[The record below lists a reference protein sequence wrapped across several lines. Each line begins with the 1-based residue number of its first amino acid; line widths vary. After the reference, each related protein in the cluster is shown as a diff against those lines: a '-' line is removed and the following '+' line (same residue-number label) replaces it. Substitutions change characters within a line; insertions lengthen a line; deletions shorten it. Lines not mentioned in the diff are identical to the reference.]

1 MAYPLPRGFLYVLIL
16 WSTVRYTQVHKMI
29 RFDAAEGRGEVG
41 RVVERLED
49 LLGTEE
55 VAEYLGVGQVTVY
68 RWCRE
73 GSLPCLKIGRR
84 WRVRREALGEFVRK
98 SERSET
104 LTGRLRAFL
113 EVPDN
118 VMAISQD
125 RDLMHRMDAAF
136 FRVGE
141 ARGGTLVKY
150 HRVAEGMPTAEEL
163 RAELSRNGL
172 EVGRLEAEGTLR
184 FVSEGG
190 KPGERMREVER
201 LVAEERDEGGSVW
214 VDFNWES
221 GLELEAALQ
230 QQRALSRFIEDT
242 RLVIKTAVLE
252 ATLDEWPG
260 SAQRRAQVMHAGTMW
275 LSESGLALSRV
286 TPPPAL

>member
-1 MAYPLPRGFLYVLIL
+1 MA
-16 WSTVRYTQVHKMI
+16 
-29 RFDAAEGRGEVG
+29 
-41 RVVERLED
+41 ERLEE
-49 LLGTEE
+49 LLGVEE

-84 WRVRREALGEFVRK
+84 WRVRRDALAEFLRK

-118 VMAISQD
+118 VMAICQD
-125 RDLMHRMDAAF
+125 RTLMHRMDAAF

-150 HRVAEGMPTAEEL
+150 HREVEGMPTAEDL
-163 RAELSRNGL
+163 RDEFVRNGL
-172 EVGRLEAEGTLR
+172 EVGRLEGEGRLH
-184 FVSEGG
+184 FVSERGEPGG
-190 KPGERMREVER
+190 RIEEVER
-201 LVAEERDEGGSVW
+201 LVAEGAGEGRSVW

-221 GLELEAALQ
+221 GLELEAALE
-230 QQRALSRFIEDT
+230 QQRALSDVIEDT
-242 RLVIKTAVLE
+242 QIVIKTAVLE
-252 ATLDEWPG
+252 GTLDEWPG
-260 SAQRRAQVMHAGTMW
+260 STQRRAQVMHAGTMW
-275 LSESGLALSRV
+275 LSKSGLALSRV

>member
-1 MAYPLPRGFLYVLIL
+1 M
-16 WSTVRYTQVHKMI
+16 
-29 RFDAAEGRGEVG
+29 EE
-41 RVVERLED
+41 
-49 LLGTEE
+49 LLSTEE

-84 WRVRREALGEFVRK
+84 WRVRREGLEEFIRK

-118 VMAISQD
+118 VMAIAQD
-125 RDLMHRMDAAF
+125 RRLMYRMDAAF
-136 FRVGE
+136 FRVGD

-150 HRVAEGMPTAEEL
+150 HREVEGMPSAEEL
-163 RAELSRNGL
+163 RAELGRNGL
-172 EVGRLEAEGTLR
+172 EVERLEGEGRLC
-184 FVSEGG
+184 FVSEKGEPGG
-190 KPGERMREVER
+190 RTQEVER
-201 LVAEERDEGGSVW
+201 LVAEERGEGRSVW
-214 VDFNWES
+214 VDFNWEE
-221 GLELEAALQ
+221 GLGLEAALE
-230 QQRALSRFIEDT
+230 QQRALTGLIEDT
-242 RLVIKTAVLE
+242 QLVVKTAVLE
-252 ATLDEWPG
+252 SMLDEWPG
-260 SAQRRAQVMHAGTMW
+260 ETQRLAQVMHAGTLW

>member
-1 MAYPLPRGFLYVLIL
+1 MA
-16 WSTVRYTQVHKMI
+16 
-29 RFDAAEGRGEVG
+29 
-41 RVVERLED
+41 ERLEG

-55 VAEYLGVGQVTVY
+55 VAGYLGVGQVTVY

-73 GSLPCLKIGRR
+73 GSLPCVKIGRR
-84 WRVRREALGEFVRK
+84 WRVRRGALEKFVRK

-104 LTGRLRAFL
+104 LTGRLRDFI

-118 VMAISQD
+118 VMAVAQN
-125 RDLMHRMDAAF
+125 RALQHRLDASF

-150 HRVAEGMPTAEEL
+150 HREAEGMPTVDEL
-163 RAELSRNGL
+163 RGELSRNGL

-184 FVSEGG
+184 FVTEGG
-190 KPGERMREVER
+190 EPGERLGEVRRLAAEEGGEGRSVWADFDWEDDLDLEAVLEEQRAFTGLVEDSR
-201 LVAEERDEGGSVW
+201 LVV
-214 VDFNWES
+214 
-221 GLELEAALQ
+221 
-230 QQRALSRFIEDT
+230 
-242 RLVIKTAVLE
+242 KTAVLE
-252 ATLDEWPG
+252 GALDGWPG
-260 SAQRRAQVMHAGTMW
+260 ETQRRAQVMHAGTVW

>member
-1 MAYPLPRGFLYVLIL
+1 
-16 WSTVRYTQVHKMI
+16 MI

-41 RVVERLED
+41 HVVERLEE
-49 LLGTEE
+49 LIGTEE

-73 GSLPCLKIGRR
+73 GSLPCIKIGRS
-84 WRVRREALGEFVRK
+84 WRVRRQALEEFVRK

-118 VMAISQD
+118 VMAICQD
-125 RDLMHRMDAAF
+125 RSLIHRMDAAF

-141 ARGGTLVKY
+141 AKGGTLLKY
-150 HRVAEGMPTAEEL
+150 HREVAGMPTADEL
-163 RAELSRNGL
+163 RDEFVRNGL
-172 EVGRLEAEGTLR
+172 EVGRLEGEGRLR
-184 FVSEGG
+184 FVSERGE
-190 KPGERMREVER
+190 PGERMREVER
-201 LVAEERDEGGSVW
+201 LVAEGAGEGRSVW

-230 QQRALSRFIEDT
+230 QQRALSGFIENT
-242 RLVIKTAVLE
+242 QLVIKTAVLE

-260 SAQRRAQVMHAGTMW
+260 STQRRAQVMHAGTIW
-275 LSESGLALSRV
+275 LSEAGLALSRV

>member
-1 MAYPLPRGFLYVLIL
+1 M
-16 WSTVRYTQVHKMI
+16 
-29 RFDAAEGRGEVG
+29 G
-41 RVVERLED
+41 RVAERLEE

-73 GSLPCLKIGRR
+73 GSLPCIKIGRR
-84 WRVRREALGEFVRK
+84 WRIRRQALEEFVRR

-118 VMAISQD
+118 VMAISQN
-125 RDLMHRMDAAF
+125 RALLHRIDAAF

-141 ARGGTLVKY
+141 ARGGALVKY
-150 HRVAEGMPTAEEL
+150 HREVEGMPTADEL
-163 RAELSRNGL
+163 RDEFVRNGL
-172 EVGRLEAEGTLR
+172 EVGRLEGEGRLR
-184 FVSEGG
+184 FVSEEGE
-190 KPGERMREVER
+190 PGERMRELER
-201 LVAEERDEGGSVW
+201 LVAERADEGRSVW
-214 VDFNWES
+214 VDFNWEE
-221 GLELEAALQ
+221 GLELEAALE
-230 QQRALSRFIEDT
+230 QQRALTGLVEDT
-242 RLVIKTAVLE
+242 QLVIKTAVLE
-252 ATLDEWPG
+252 SELDRWPG
-260 SAQRRAQVMHAGTMW
+260 STQRRAQVMHAGTMW

>member
-1 MAYPLPRGFLYVLIL
+1 MA
-16 WSTVRYTQVHKMI
+16 
-29 RFDAAEGRGEVG
+29 
-41 RVVERLED
+41 ERLEE
-49 LLGTEE
+49 LLGVEE

-84 WRVRREALGEFVRK
+84 WRIRRDALAEFLRK

-118 VMAISQD
+118 VMAICQD
-125 RDLMHRMDAAF
+125 RELMHKMDAAF

-141 ARGGTLVKY
+141 ARGGALVKY
-150 HRVAEGMPTAEEL
+150 HREVEGMPTAGEL

-172 EVGRLEAEGTLR
+172 EVGHLEGEGRLR
-184 FVSEGG
+184 FVSERGE
-190 KPGERMREVER
+190 PGERVGEVER
-201 LVAEERDEGGSVW
+201 LIAEGADEGADEGRPVW
-214 VDFNWES
+214 VDFNWEA
-221 GLELEAALQ
+221 GLELEAALE
-230 QQRALSRFIEDT
+230 QQRALSGAIEDT
-242 RLVIKTAVLE
+242 QLVIKTAVLE
-252 ATLDEWPG
+252 ETLDEWPG
-260 SAQRRAQVMHAGTMW
+260 STQRRAQVMHAGTMW

>member
-1 MAYPLPRGFLYVLIL
+1 MA
-16 WSTVRYTQVHKMI
+16 
-29 RFDAAEGRGEVG
+29 
-41 RVVERLED
+41 ERLEE

-73 GSLPCLKIGRR
+73 GSLPCVKIGRR
-84 WRVRREALGEFVRK
+84 WRVRRRALEDFIRR

-118 VMAISQD
+118 VLAISQD
-125 RDLMHRMDAAF
+125 RSLMHRLDAAF

-150 HRVAEGMPTAEEL
+150 HREAEGMPTAEEL

-172 EVGRLEAEGTLR
+172 QVERLEEGGVLR
-184 FVSEGG
+184 FITERGE
-190 KPGERMREVER
+190 PGERMQEVER
-201 LVAEERDEGGSVW
+201 LVAEEVGGGRPLW
-214 VDFNWES
+214 VDFNWEP
-221 GLELEAALQ
+221 GLDLEAALV
-230 QQRALSRFIEDT
+230 QQRALTGLIEHHP
-242 RLVIKTAVLE
+242 LVIKTAVLE
-252 ATLDEWPG
+252 GTLDEWPG
-260 SAQRRAQVMHAGTMW
+260 ETQRRAQVMHAGTVW